1 MRVATGPHHYGRPW
15 IVQSPVLRQKQR
27 GDATTRDDQVLG
39 ILGDWIRHAERRY
52 QPLFR
57 RISSIPSDVTAAA
70 T

>member
-1 MRVATGPHHYGRPW
+1 MDVKHCYRPW
-15 IVQSPVLRQKQR
+15 IVQSPVLGQKQR
-27 GDATTRDDQVLG
+27 GDAATRDDEVLG
-39 ILGDWIRHAERRY
+39 ILGDWIRHDGRRY